1 MMVTY
6 TGLLA
11 GGGGFVMAHRFRGR
25 IDAEA
30 GIALARV
37 RQLLT
42 RPPPPDEDLTLAG
55 RLISSIQ
62 GGASLD
68 AALEAAFAEASGGPY
83 RVRLRGILDGRP
95 PPDFLSSF
103 LHSALETGMPALASL
118 QNLER
123 ALRSRRKLSLR
134 AGALS
139 AQCRAQ
145 AEVLSWLPWALGG
158 AIALTDF
165 DWFTSA
171 AHHAISW
178 VLWAAAV
185 VLAGF
190 GRQWIDISLRR
201 ALRPRGAE
209 ETLEEVALPD
219 FTLRVIATV
228 SQGKDVESALEHCL
242 AMAANPELSRALAST
257 SPGAKVLRLRGT
269 LRHAART
276 GAPVRE
282 ELGAFLQDLQS
293 EIEAR
298 WEERVQRLPVALLA
312 PLFVCF
318 FPSSLLVL
326 IALLLPLCQ
335 VSL

>member
-1 MMVTY
+1 MLLTY
-6 TGLLA
+6 TGLVA
-11 GGGGFVMAHRFRGR
+11 GGGGFVLAHRFRDR
-25 IDAEA
+25 IDVEA
-30 GIALARV
+30 GVAFAQLR
-37 RQLLT
+37 RLLT
-42 RPPPPDEDLTLAG
+42 SPPPPDEDLTLAG

-68 AALEAAFAEASGGPY
+68 AALESAFTEAPDGPY

-95 PPDFLSSF
+95 PSDFLSSF
-103 LHSALETGMPALASL
+103 LHSALESGMPALASL

-123 ALRSRRKLSLR
+123 ALRSRRKLRLR

-165 DWFTSA
+165 EWFTSA
-171 AHHAISW
+171 AHHAVSW
-178 VLWAAAV
+178 ILWAAAV
-185 VLAGF
+185 VLSGV
-190 GRQWIDISLRR
+190 GRQWIGYSLNR

-209 ETLEEVALPD
+209 ETLEEDILPD

-228 SQGKDVESALEHCL
+228 SQGKDVESALEQCL
-242 AMAANPELSRALAST
+242 ATNPGLSRAFACS

-282 ELGAFLQDLQS
+282 ELGAFLQDLQA

-326 IALLLPLCQ
+326 VALLLPLFQ